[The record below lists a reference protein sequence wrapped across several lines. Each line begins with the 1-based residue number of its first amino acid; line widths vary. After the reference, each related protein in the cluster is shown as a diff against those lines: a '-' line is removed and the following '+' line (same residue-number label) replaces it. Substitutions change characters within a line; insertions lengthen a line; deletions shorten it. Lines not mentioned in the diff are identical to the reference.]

1 MSAVPALRV
10 ARAAGIELGLDG
22 DDLLL
27 QAAAPPPASILD
39 LLSANKPAIVALLRQ
54 FDPSRTSIDER
65 AAMIAE
71 NAGIPR
77 AWVEGY
83 TRLCAMPPPADIS
96 ERDWQAMVDGAGRLL
111 EQWGDKLASL
121 GWIVEDI
128 FGIHGLAP
136 LARLDLAGLVRFL
149 IRFEVVELTDEHAIL
164 MNARGARHIY
174 RRRRDQRDP
183 GWTLLWNLRR
193 GDVR

>member
-39 LLSANKPAIVALLRQ
+39 LLSANKPAIVALLQ
-54 FDPSRTSIDER
+54 QSDPSRTAIDER
-65 AAMIAE
+65 AAIIAD
-71 NAGIPR
+71 NVGLPR
-77 AWVEGY
+77 AWAEGY
-83 TRLCAMPPPADIS
+83 TRLCTMPPPAGIS

-121 GWIVEDI
+121 GWTLEDI
-128 FGIHGLAP
+128 FGSHSLAP
-136 LARLDLAGLVRFL
+136 TARLDLAGLVRFL

-164 MNARGARHIY
+164 MNARGARHTY
-174 RRRRDQRDP
+174 RRRRDQRDA
-183 GWTLLWNLRR
+183 GWTLLWDLRR

>member
-27 QAAAPPPASILD
+27 QAAAPPPASILN
-39 LLSANKPAIVALLRQ
+39 LLSANKPAIIALLRRS
-54 FDPSRTSIDER
+54 DPGETAIDER
-65 AAMIAE
+65 AAVIAD
-71 NAGIPR
+71 NVGVPR
-77 AWVEGY
+77 EWVEGY

-121 GWIVEDI
+121 GWTLEDI
-128 FGIHGLAP
+128 FGIHSLAP
-136 LARLDLAGLVRFL
+136 IARLDLAGLVRFL
-149 IRFEVVELTDEHAIL
+149 IRFELVDLTDEHAIL

-174 RRRRDQRDP
+174 WRRRNQRDA
-183 GWTLLWNLRR
+183 GWTLLWDLRR